1 MRAVHLECKTSR
13 SPLVFTCACC
23 WDANPVSPSVGAII
37 PTERV
42 PFDVCVCMLVS
53 GFCFCVRQF
62 NRNIIW
68 ARQKTLLVDGTS
80 YLRSIWSVQKGVLF
94 VTILCVQ
101 LCVGC
106 FFFPASSRCYSRISL
121 PSFNYNPFERQ
132 TAPLGSYLHFNQKPW
147 LYARDMLGYIMISF
161 HLVRWLGRED
171 VMRLIQMYKD

>member
-1 MRAVHLECKTSR
+1 MCSPVLPHLCYEGKYPFATRDTMRAVHLECKTSR

-42 PFDVCVCMLVS
+42 PFDVCVYVS
-53 GFCFCVRQF
+53 KWFFVFFVRQF

-132 TAPLGSYLHFNQKPW
+132 TVRSD
-147 LYARDMLGYIMISF
+147 RIYILIKSRGCM
-161 HLVRWLGRED
+161 RETC
-171 VMRLIQMYKD
+171 